1 MRSKIKTFVAPKIS
15 IWDINKEV
23 EIKSFFIDKILNG
36 GLGIPLSYK
45 LYDKFNRECVFFT
58 AYDGIKND
66 IIRDIKGLF
75 SDSSSMFVQSNILK
89 YVLEYDNNFIDNITD
104 SLITEDSIPLPEY
117 NKTFHDDLLYILYSF
132 LRINEDV
139 TDTDWYKEYFKEE
152 DFKSCDIDIIKKNF
166 KESLTKIFTT
176 ENNILVN
183 LLELFY
189 ITNTISIKVDHKII
203 EFTVEETTDVDN
215 HDLKALIVSLDNG
228 VRFVL
233 SESTKA
239 VLIDSDHLNFELY
252 EDALVPVLT
261 NRKILLPSKEY
272 IEKLKDDK
280 IKYTVIDDDCDLR
293 NYLDLQNIIDV
304 NIVNDVIFLNYLY
317 TDLRKSLNNV
327 EYKYFNINQDSI
339 VEKNIIEKDSNESIK
354 ERIKEIV
361 CENIKRNIKSK
372 YIFK

>member
-1 MRSKIKTFVAPKIS
+1 MRAKVQTFVAPKIS

-23 EIKSFFIDKILNG
+23 EIKSFFIDKRLNG

-58 AYDGIKND
+58 AYDGIRND

-104 SLITEDSIPLPEY
+104 SLITKDSIPLPEY

-152 DFKSCDIDIIKKNF
+152 NFKSCDIDIIKKNF

-189 ITNTISIKVDHKII
+189 ISDTVSIKVDHKII

-280 IKYTVIDDDCDLR
+280 IKFTVIDNDCDLR

-304 NIVNDVIFLNYLY
+304 NIVNGVIFLNYLY

-327 EYKYFNINQDSI
+327 EYKYFNINQDSV
-339 VEKNIIEKDSNESIK
+339 VEKNVIEKDSNESIK